1 MYNLQHLKLF
11 RHELI
16 VEFYQSIHLQ
26 CLIENI
32 LVQTAQ
38 ISFSSPQNILQ
49 NFCHHRQKSLF
60 FRVNL
65 NSDHLLLKFVLHSS
79 WIKYKKDY
87 QSFLKIEKSL
97 SENSIL
103 AYIRDYEKLTQFLEY
118 IGSEKKPTEIS
129 LKDLQEMIR
138 WISEMGIAARSQ
150 ARIISGI
157 RNFFEYL
164 VIEDEIKQDPTELL
178 ELPKIGKK
186 LPEVLDKEE
195 IDALLDA
202 VDLSKNEGHR
212 NRAMLETLYSC
223 GLRVSEL
230 VNLKITNIYF
240 EEGFIRV
247 IGKGNKERLVPVSST
262 VEKEINLYKNFT
274 RVHQEIQAGH
284 EDILFLNRRGAKL
297 TRIMIYTI
305 IQQLAQK
312 IRLRKSISPHTFR
325 HSFATHLVEGGANLR
340 AIQEMLGHE
349 SISTTEIYTHLSND
363 LLREAIIS
371 YHPRNKN

>member
-1 MYNLQHLKLF
+1 M
-11 RHELI
+11 
-16 VEFYQSIHLQ
+16 
-26 CLIENI
+26 
-32 LVQTAQ
+32 
-38 ISFSSPQNILQ
+38 
-49 NFCHHRQKSLF
+49 
-60 FRVNL
+60 
-65 NSDHLLLKFVLHSS
+65 HSS

-118 IGSEKKPTEIS
+118 VGSEKKPTEIT

-195 IDALLDA
+195 IDDLLNA

-262 VEKEINLYKNFT
+262 VEKEINLYKDFT
-274 RVHQEIQAGH
+274 RVHQEIQPGH

-371 YHPRNKN
+371 YHPRNKNS

>member
-1 MYNLQHLKLF
+1 
-11 RHELI
+11 
-16 VEFYQSIHLQ
+16 
-26 CLIENI
+26 
-32 LVQTAQ
+32 
-38 ISFSSPQNILQ
+38 
-49 NFCHHRQKSLF
+49 
-60 FRVNL
+60 
-65 NSDHLLLKFVLHSS
+65 LHSS

-97 SENSIL
+97 SDNSIL
-103 AYIRDYEKLTQFLEY
+103 AYIRDYEKLTQYLEY
-118 IGSEKKPTEIS
+118 VDSNKKPTEIT

-274 RVHQEIQAGH
+274 RVHQEIKPGH